1 MGNLL
6 DKKKLLERDELLT
19 EKVEFENGNYVYV
32 RQMTGHERDVFER
45 SLYVMDGINKPTTRL
60 DDFRAKL
67 AVVTVCDEDGKL
79 LLDSKDYL
87 LLSNAMSAAKLE
99 KIVNVAQKLNAIT
112 EADKEA
118 LVKNSD
124 AGQPGSSSLDSV
136 ES

>member
-19 EKVEFENGNYVYV
+19 EKVEFENGDYVYV

-45 SLYVMDGINKPTTRL
+45 SLYVMDEKGKPTTKL

-67 AVVTVCDEDGKL
+67 AVVTICDEEGKL
-79 LLDSKDYL
+79 LLDPKDFL

-99 KIVNVAQKLNAIT
+99 KVVNAAQKLNAIS

-124 AGQPGSSSLDSV
+124 AGQPGNSSSASA
-136 ES
+136 EN